1 MEIVLAEL
9 VFKDDKLNYR
19 IYNSPYI
26 RKYHSEILQNC
37 QFAHARWKH
46 LFKGTAHDSTSSY
59 FLYNVFSL
67 TATSLHFYNIYKE
80 LNGVIKEYNNHKEE
94 PLWLQSWMNF
104 HKPNE
109 VLKWHDHYWDFHGYI
124 SIDPKKTITEFREY
138 EVVNEIGNI
147 YIGPCY
153 REHKVNVLEPY
164 EGERITLGY
173 DVSRK
178 ANRDDNI
185 SLIPIL

>member
-1 MEIVLAEL
+1 MAEL

-19 IYNSPYI
+19 VYNSSYI

-37 QFAHARWKH
+37 QFAHAKFRH
-46 LFKGTAHDSTSSY
+46 LFKGTEHDSTSSY
-59 FLYNVFSL
+59 FLYNIFCL

-80 LNGVIKEYNNHKEE
+80 LNEVIKEYNDHKEE

-104 HKPNE
+104 HKPYE

-173 DVSRK
+173 DVSRM